1 MTIRRIRGAVRLAAM
16 MAAVSMAAACSH
28 TDTAMGWSDAKTP
41 PSGDVFSNGMPP
53 SSNGPPPS
61 WYAQRFN
68 LPRGLGEAIRQYREA
83 VWERGSGTFAY
94 YVGGKFFAQY
104 QPWEHYLQ
112 IRTDNE
118 GAVNVSCH
126 WDANGALTMTAVGG
140 GAAPAGSDATC
151 KHLLD
156 ELQKYV
162 APGGLLAHKGH

>member
-1 MTIRRIRGAVRLAAM
+1 MTKTGIRGSLHLAVIIGAM
-16 MAAVSMAAACSH
+16 TMVTGCSH

-53 SSNGPPPS
+53 SSDGPPPS

-112 IRTDNE
+112 IRTDNK
-118 GAVNVSCH
+118 GAVNVSCR

-156 ELQKYV
+156 EVQKYV
-162 APGGLLAHKGH
+162 APEGLLAHKGH